1 MVTLSTATAHS
12 QPVRTPNS
20 VNLSTTSVHPIYP
33 QLEDL
38 EQLENPR
45 NQTLLYDGWEDG
57 LGRSIYGA
65 VSISVGEYP
74 IILGLDD
81 MIG

>member
-1 MVTLSTATAHS
+1 MVTLSTAMAHS

-33 QLEDL
+33 QLD
-38 EQLENPR
+38 PR

-81 MIG
+81 TIG

>member
-1 MVTLSTATAHS
+1 MLSYSILESEVAR
-12 QPVRTPNS
+12 V
-20 VNLSTTSVHPIYP
+20 

-81 MIG
+81 TIG